1 MLCLSTEDFVLDV
14 SFFYFATGTGKQRKV
29 ASCSKLGPCGVQG
42 DDLSTCGW
50 SYTFGNWRGFLEEEY
65 MFWFC
70 LNDALLCK
78 KQDASHME
86 GVLFGEDPGT
96 ILSGNSS

>member
-1 MLCLSTEDFVLDV
+1 MYHLSFVP
-14 SFFYFATGTGKQRKV
+14 TGTGKQRKV

-42 DDLSTCGW
+42 DDLGTCGW
-50 SYTFGNWRGFLEEEY
+50 SYTFGNWRCFVEQESR
-65 MFWFC
+65 FWSC
-70 LNDALLCK
+70 LNPAFLCQ
-78 KQDASHME
+78 KQDVSLME